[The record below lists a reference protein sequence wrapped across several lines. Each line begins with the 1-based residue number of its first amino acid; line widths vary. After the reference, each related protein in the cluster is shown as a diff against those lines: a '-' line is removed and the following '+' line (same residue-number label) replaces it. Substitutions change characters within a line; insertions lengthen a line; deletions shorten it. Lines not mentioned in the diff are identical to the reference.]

1 MRVRAKRLGFYDLKR
16 RREGEEFILH
26 DPKQFSE
33 VWMEAVDGKAP
44 SKKKVKKAEAE
55 APAQDVSLDDDVI

>member
-33 VWMEAVDGKAP
+33 LWMDAVDGKAP
-44 SKKKVKKAEAE
+44 AKKKVKKAEAV
-55 APAQDVSLDDDVI
+55 APAPEVTLDDDVI